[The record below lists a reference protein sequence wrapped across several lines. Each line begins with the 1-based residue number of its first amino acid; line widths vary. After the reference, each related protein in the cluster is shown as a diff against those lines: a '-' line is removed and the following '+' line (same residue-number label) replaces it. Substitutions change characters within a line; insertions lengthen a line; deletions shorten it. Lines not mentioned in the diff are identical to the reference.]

1 MNITVPIPDAL
12 AERLAAGG
20 VDLERRAL
28 EALALT
34 EYQAGRLSNPELR
47 ELLGLQ
53 TRYEMDGFL
62 KAHGVYED
70 FTIDEIQEQVRNM
83 ERLGF

>member
-12 AERLAAGG
+12 AAKLGTEADLA
-20 VDLERRAL
+20 RRAL
-28 EALALT
+28 EALALA

-70 FTIDEIQEQVRNM
+70 VTIDEIQEQVRTM

>member
-12 AERLAAGG
+12 AARLGT
-20 VDLERRAL
+20 VDAVTRRVLEAFAL
-28 EALALT
+28 EEYRACRLT
-34 EYQAGRLSNPELR
+34 NLELR
-47 ELLGLQ
+47 ELLGME

-70 FTIDEIQEQVRNM
+70 TTLEDIQEQVRVM
-83 ERLGF
+83 QRLGF